1 MTKFFNKFKKLFG
14 PFLANF
20 PNFRGKKNIFQK
32 IWLSHTTSYGFLA
45 PHQNLEKTNAAIP
58 RKHPGRK

>member
-14 PFLANF
+14 P
-20 PNFRGKKNIFQK
+20 QK
-32 IWLSHTTSYGFLA
+32 TSYGFLA